1 MRFNNR
7 CRTSGNAVDI
17 FNTFRRMAALGHTYF
32 RVLCCYLSML
42 LASVLK
48 KKCTLALRWHCGSSL
63 GAVDRLWLLH
73 AHGAGASH
81 WQYGFCVFLLF
92 GAVAKLWETSHKQF
106 GFALL
111 CSSSNEGGKPL
122 TGTLFLHLLVEITAW
137 KKSQDS
143 QCVFHIQPSHL
154 RIRTFKIFILKP
166 FSCFAEP

>member
-1 MRFNNR
+1 MQNIWK
-7 CRTSGNAVDI
+7 CHGNIQHLQKNGGIGAYL
-17 FNTFRRMAALGHTYF
+17 FQSF
-32 RVLCCYLSML
+32 VLLFVNV
-42 LASVLK
+42 ASICLE

-122 TGTLFLHLLVEITAW
+122 TGTLFLHLLMEITAW